1 MTELILKEEVFEVIG
16 AAMEVHATLGPG
28 FLESVYAEA
37 FALELSK
44 RNISFAR
51 EVALRI
57 RYKDQYLEKRF
68 QADFLIQG
76 QLLVELK
83 ALDRLSDIER
93 AQVVNYLKAATLTVG
108 LLINFGSPRKLEWER
123 LVHQAPI

>member
-1 MTELILKEEVFEVIG
+1 MTELILRDEVFEVIG

-44 RNISFAR
+44 RNIPLAR

-57 RYKDQYLEKRF
+57 RYKDQFLEKRF

-83 ALDRLSDIER
+83 ALDRLSDFER
-93 AQVVNYLKAATLTVG
+93 AQVVNYLKAANLTVG

-123 LVHQAPI
+123 LVHQAPT